1 MDFLTSTVLSGI
13 AWDGIKYAGNITS
26 KYLKERLG
34 DWIVNDKVLEE
45 LASKINDLPDAYKK
59 NDKFLELAIQEDES
73 LQELLRNIQPKTDVS
88 FKDNVIT
95 GSTINNATGS
105 STIHSPTTNYY
116 YGQNQP
122 PQVKTKFQVKSEL
135 DQLLAE
141 NAAVFKMYG
150 PTPENTSDL
159 TTRKHEAWR
168 SMASNY
174 IVPNNEKI
182 IKLLEEYIDLL
193 NFEEK
198 IILMEFK
205 LHSEGFK
212 DNQTREERIAEYPKF
227 PIAINSVLGG

>member
-59 NDKFLELAIQEDES
+59 NDKFLELAIQENES
-73 LQELLRNIQPKTDVS
+73 LQELLRNIQPKTDLS
-88 FKDNVIT
+88 FKDNVFT

-105 STIHSPTTNYY
+105 STIHSPTINYY
-116 YGQNQP
+116 YGQNQS

-168 SMASNY
+168 SMASTY

-182 IKLLEEYIDLL
+182 IKLLEESIDLL

-198 IILMEFK
+198 IILTEFK

-227 PIAINSVLGG
+227 PIAINSILGG

>member
-13 AWDGIKYAGNITS
+13 SWDAIKYTGNVTS
-26 KYLKERLG
+26 KYLKEKLG
-34 DWIVNDKVLEE
+34 DWIVDDEKLGE

-59 NDKFLELAIQEDES
+59 NEKFLELAIQEDEN
-73 LQELLRNIQPKTDVS
+73 LQELLKNIYPKTDVS
-88 FKDNVIT
+88 FKDSVFT

-116 YGQNQP
+116 YGHNQP
-122 PQVKTKFQVKSEL
+122 PQDKTKSQVKSEL
-135 DQLLAE
+135 DKLLAE

-168 SMASNY
+168 SMTLNF
-174 IVPNNEKI
+174 IVPNNDKI
-182 IKLLEEYIDLL
+182 IELLEEYIYLL

-198 IILMEFK
+198 IIFTEFK
-205 LHSEGFK
+205 LHAEGFK

-227 PIAINSVLGG
+227 PNAINSILGG